1 MRDKRIVIFY
11 VYLLLT
17 TGNEF
22 FLGRISSLCS
32 IVLVSFFQS
41 YKRMADLIRTASH
54 YSSLTRDW
62 LLLLSSRFRAKK
74 HSEKKREEIKVRKP
88 QVSNYGIRKPIERI

>member
-11 VYLLLT
+11 VYLLLA

-22 FLGRISSLCS
+22 FLGRIPSLCS
-32 IVLVSFFQS
+32 IVLVSYFQS

-62 LLLLSSRFRAKK
+62 PLLLSSRFRAKK
-74 HSEKKREEIKVRKP
+74 HSEKKESRNKRSKTT
-88 QVSNYGIRKPIERI
+88 GF

>member
-1 MRDKRIVIFY
+1 MRDKRIAIFY

-22 FLGRISSLCS
+22 FFLGRIPSLCS
-32 IVLVSFFQS
+32 IVLVSYFQS
-41 YKRMADLIRTASH
+41 CKRMADLVRRASH

-62 LLLLSSRFRAKK
+62 PLLLSSRFRSKK
-74 HSEKKREEIKVRKP
+74 HSEKKRKEIKIGNHKFLITGSGSR
-88 QVSNYGIRKPIERI
+88 